1 MKKFAKACLCL
12 TMGAIVIASIG
23 MLIHV
28 LFECSKKYI
37 EAD

>member
-1 MKKFAKACLCL
+1 MKKIAKAFLCL

-23 MLIHV
+23 MIIHV

>member
-1 MKKFAKACLCL
+1 MKKIAKGFLCL
-12 TMGAIVIASIG
+12 TLSAIVIASIG
-23 MLIHV
+23 MIIHV